1 MTAVSLDET
10 KNSMDRCSKIFDV
23 DAPESESMS
32 SKCQSVAEV
41 PSADSEESSD
51 SRSRRCSFEMTSN
64 VPDGNSR
71 EYASE
76 HKRGRSAEPRLAR
89 ETKNFNDVENVD
101 AHSRSVGT
109 YLVVPRQEQMSKT
122 THHKK
127 SPSFVFSHRQNKL
140 SLGQRLSSPLL
151 PHDSLSETAVDTP
164 SSAASNVTD
173 WPDYS
178 KFQVLESVLQ
188 QRSTP
193 GVRDGFITSQK
204 TASVDKIADN
214 DCSSGANATP
224 QKFASSL
231 DLLDSSTNEHP
242 FRVHEEHVAQQRMV
256 SVERE
261 QCTAKEKAAMSVVKG
276 RNVPSRHHRA
286 VTVSRSQTWSFRD
299 KSKSEQLLRE
309 AGTVKTQDG
318 KVGGSSEQLLDET
331 SVDDFSFTVNRAN
344 RSKTLP
350 HIPSSGTVRPLR
362 HSLEEPP
369 VSSAVHSC
377 LLRDYD
383 KDKDWSFVPW
393 TDEPDQ

>member
-1 MTAVSLDET
+1 
-10 KNSMDRCSKIFDV
+10 MDRCSEIFDV
-23 DAPESESMS
+23 DAPEFESKS
-32 SKCQSVAEV
+32 SKYESVAEV

-51 SRSRRCSFEMTSN
+51 NGRRRCSFEKTSN
-64 VPDGNSR
+64 VPDGSSR

-89 ETKNFNDVENVD
+89 ETKIFNDVQTD

-122 THHKK
+122 THHKR
-127 SPSFVFSHRQNKL
+127 SPSFVFSHKQNKL

-151 PHDSLSETAVDTP
+151 SHDSLSETAVDSP

-193 GVRDGFITSQK
+193 GVRDGFIRSQK
-204 TASVDKIADN
+204 TGSVDKIADS
-214 DCSSGANATP
+214 DCSSGAEATP
-224 QKFASSL
+224 QKFGSSL
-231 DLLDSSTNEHP
+231 DSLDSATNEHL

-261 QCTAKEKAAMSVVKG
+261 QCSAKEKAAMSVVKG

-318 KVGGSSEQLLDET
+318 KVGGSSEQLLDDT
-331 SVDDFSFTVNRAN
+331 SVDDFGLTVSSSS

-350 HIPSSGTVRPLR
+350 HMPSSGTVRPVR

-369 VSSAVHSC
+369 VSSAVQSC

-393 TDEPDQ
+393 TDEPDR